1 MTQPIIDDS
10 NFPIVNFVMP
20 EQIKDTETEQ
30 HIAAWQA
37 ILDKQQPY
45 VLIFSGVELPKNS
58 AAFFREYKKWNKR
71 TRSQQEKYCCGAV
84 RVETDEAKRKSLWRK
99 AFRYLTSSAIPYP
112 YRVVATQQ
120 EAQSQATSWLKQN
133 E

>member
-1 MTQPIIDDS
+1 MTKPIIDDS
-10 NFPIVNFVMP
+10 NFPIIHFVMP

-45 VLIFSGVELPKNS
+45 ILIFSGAELPKNS
-58 AAFFREYKKWNKR
+58 AVFLHEYKKWNKQ
-71 TRSQQEKYCCGAV
+71 TRGQQEKYCCGAI
-84 RVETDEAKRKSLWRK
+84 RVETDEVKRKSLWRK
-99 AFRYLTSSAIPYP
+99 ALRYLTSSTIPYP

-120 EAQSQATSWLKQN
+120 EAEIQASIWLKQT
-133 E
+133 